1 MRPPERPA
9 SALPSRGARVLA
21 FVAIV
26 VAGLAGGLIGWSFTD
41 LQCHGDCTTP
51 NGIGAVV
58 GGVMAAGGVAV
69 VAVLGLR
76 AMGEWKR
83 SQAQPPGEPPP
94 STNLRNPS
102 A

>member
-1 MRPPERPA
+1 
-9 SALPSRGARVLA
+9 
-21 FVAIV
+21 VAIV

-41 LQCHGDCTTP
+41 LQCHGTCTTP
-51 NGIGAVV
+51 DGIGAVV
-58 GGVMAAGGVAV
+58 GGAMAAGGVAV

-83 SQAQPPGEPPP
+83 SQAQAPAEPPP